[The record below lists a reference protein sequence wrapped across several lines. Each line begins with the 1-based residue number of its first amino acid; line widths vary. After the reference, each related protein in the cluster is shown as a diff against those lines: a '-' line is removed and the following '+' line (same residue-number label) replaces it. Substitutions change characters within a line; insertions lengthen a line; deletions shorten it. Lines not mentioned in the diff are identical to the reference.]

1 MLAELIIAAALVLT
15 LLGSVFMLL
24 DPARGALRV
33 APEATEIQQR
43 VRMVFARLHTE
54 ILTAGS
60 GPHPAEGVTVAALR
74 APLVPARLTGRDAV
88 RGWTRFAPAA
98 ISLLSADARDA
109 GAILTSPLVG
119 SRAQVR
125 LGDGPPC
132 VATRPNCGLEADAIA
147 LVFDETGQS
156 DLFRVIGVRGDLMT
170 VEPLGGGAALPFA
183 TGARIAPLRVR
194 AYYLDPAAD
203 QVRYQDGLASDV
215 PLLDNVVGLSF
226 RYFGS
231 PTLPGDPVTGPVAPC
246 LAAAR
251 LSLDP
256 QMRATEV
263 ELSPE
268 ALSDGPWCGTRFP
281 YDVDLFRVR
290 RVRVSIRVQVADSRL
305 RGRDLEMFARPG
317 FAGRGQ
323 AIVPDRIAS
332 FDLTPRNALANR

>member
-43 VRMVFARLHTE
+43 VRSGVCPASHRDSYGWQRATPGRGSHGGRVARALGTGQ
-54 ILTAGS
+54 TYRPRRGAGV
-60 GPHPAEGVTVAALR
+60 G
-74 APLVPARLTGRDAV
+74 
-88 RGWTRFAPAA
+88 TRFAPAA

-194 AYYLDPAAD
+194 AYYLDPAA
-203 QVRYQDGLASDV
+203 RPG
-215 PLLDNVVGLSF
+215 P
-226 RYFGS
+226 
-231 PTLPGDPVTGPVAPC
+231 LPGRIGIGRAI
-246 LAAAR
+246 AR
-251 LSLDP
+251 
-256 QMRATEV
+256 
-263 ELSPE
+263 
-268 ALSDGPWCGTRFP
+268 
-281 YDVDLFRVR
+281 
-290 RVRVSIRVQVADSRL
+290 
-305 RGRDLEMFARPG
+305 
-317 FAGRGQ
+317 
-323 AIVPDRIAS
+323 
-332 FDLTPRNALANR
+332 